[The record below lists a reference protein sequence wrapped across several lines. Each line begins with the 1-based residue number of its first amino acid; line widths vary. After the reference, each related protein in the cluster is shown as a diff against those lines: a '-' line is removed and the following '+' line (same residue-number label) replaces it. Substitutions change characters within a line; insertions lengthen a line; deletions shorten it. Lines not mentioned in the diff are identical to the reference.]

1 MLASSISQPLQVH
14 AGPDEKKWVGSSFN
28 AFSTKMIEYEEED
41 PFGEKYKQS
50 WPATPY
56 SVRVKSNADSA
67 VFGEVFVDEKK
78 LADTSS
84 FRATAVMRSRSRGSR
99 QTSESFLTSMTRSA
113 SFCSRCPEPRFV
125 AGARRPRRPGTPTS
139 APSR

>member
-1 MLASSISQPLQVH
+1 MLASSISQPLRVH

-67 VFGEVFVDEKK
+67 VFGEVFVDGKK
-78 LADTSS
+78 ASSS
-84 FRATAVMRSRSRGSR
+84 FRATAAIRSRSRGTR
-99 QTSESFLTSMTRSA
+99 QTSERFLTSMTRSA